1 MKSSKVSSRAASR
14 TGESTLWRFWVFK
27 NESMITAL
35 LVIAIL
41 VFLIVAHELGH
52 FVVAKLF
59 RVRVEEFGIG
69 YPPRAF
75 TLGKIGETE
84 YTLNWIPFGGF
95 VRLFGDVGKEERGRG
110 SLVDAPRIVQAAILI
125 AGVAMNT
132 LGAWMLFTAAY
143 HTGIPRVVEERVA
156 GESVQ
161 LIVAQVVPGSPADAA
176 GLKPGDEVLS
186 IVDSQDVTL
195 SEMSP
200 TNFSDF
206 VRTRGGKALTL
217 TYLHEKETITTTITP
232 AHAVIPDDAGRPAVG
247 MALYMVSAQS
257 LPWGDAAREGAS
269 ALLNAFRVVGQGLW
283 GIVER
288 ALAGDPS
295 LAGVV
300 GPIGLVGV
308 VGNAA
313 QSGFGNVLALAAFIS
328 VNLAIINLIPI
339 PALDG
344 GRLFLLGVET
354 VLRREAP
361 RLFLQMLNAVGVLL
375 IIFLMITVTYNDIAR
390 LLG

>member
-1 MKSSKVSSRAASR
+1 M
-14 TGESTLWRFWVFK
+14 
-27 NESMITAL
+27 TAL
-35 LVIAIL
+35 LVVAIL
-41 VFLIVAHELGH
+41 ALLIVVHELGH

-75 TLGKIGETE
+75 TLGKIGETA

-257 LPWGDAAREGAS
+257 LPWSEAAREGAS

-354 VLRREAP
+354 VIRREAP
-361 RLFLQMLNAVGVLL
+361 RLALQMLNAVGVLL

-390 LLG
+390 LFT